1 MEKIKKRK
9 SRYTFR
15 RMWNAIEKAV
25 AKATAESQVEINVEI
40 AKMRQETDS
49 HIAQLREEAAV
60 EIAKMR
66 EETAKIREE
75 TAKIREETAKIRE
88 ETAKMHEE
96 TEQKIAQSKFFVDEM
111 FEKRDAEMK
120 TLKTMVF
127 GIGENIGQAAE
138 EYFFSYF
145 REHLEVD
152 GITYKSIERNRYR
165 EINGLGGGEYDIILI
180 NDENLLVIEVK
191 YKFHPKDVLKFS
203 EKKLETFKKL
213 FPEYKDRS
221 LRGAIASFTYPETSI
236 NVANRCGLIVFQRVG
251 RDVKIKNTSNTKIF

>member
-60 EIAKMR
+60 EIAKM
-66 EETAKIREE
+66 
-75 TAKIREETAKIRE
+75 REETAKIRE